1 MSSPAPV
8 MMISTEAP
16 TRVSA
21 HEILRAATATAHAA
35 VDHMVNV
42 DAAWTIDR
50 YRRFLRGLHA
60 ALAPLTA
67 AFGRWLDRDRFPL
80 LLTASSR
87 LEGDLAAVGGRVP
100 PASAAV
106 PPVVDEAAAW
116 GAAYVVLGSHLG
128 GPFIARAVRG
138 PLCLAPEHLTYLTPD
153 APVAAEWRRFLTDL
167 EQWHAGSDDAARQRC
182 SATAL
187 AVFAAVESALAGEG
201 LQ

>member
-1 MSSPAPV
+1 MPAPV
-8 MMISTEAP
+8 MTMSTGVAP
-16 TRVSA
+16 RVSA
-21 HEILRAATATAHAA
+21 HESLRAATATAHAA
-35 VDHMVNV
+35 VDRVVDVN
-42 DAAWTIDR
+42 ASWTIDR
-50 YRRFLRGLHA
+50 YTRFLRGLHA
-60 ALAPLTA
+60 ALAPLMP
-67 AFGRWLDRDRFPL
+67 AFGRWVDGDRFPL

-87 LEGDLAAVGGRVP
+87 LEDDLAAVGGRVP

-187 AVFAAVESALAGEG
+187 AVFAAVESALVSEG